1 MHDDQIGPINS
12 FEVPN
17 LLQIDHHARVAFD
30 KYKFVV
36 RRELVRFT
44 HLVIDL
50 LELGIVE
57 LVYFWPV
64 LL

>member
-1 MHDDQIGPINS
+1 MHDDQIGSINS

-36 RRELVRFT
+36 CRKLVRFT
-44 HLVIDL
+44 YFVINFLEFGLVN
-50 LELGIVE
+50 
-57 LVYFWPV
+57 LVYF
-64 LL
+64 

>member
-17 LLQIDHHARVAFD
+17 LLQIDYHAGVAFD

-36 RRELVRFT
+36 RRELVRFA

-50 LELGIVE
+50 LELGFVE